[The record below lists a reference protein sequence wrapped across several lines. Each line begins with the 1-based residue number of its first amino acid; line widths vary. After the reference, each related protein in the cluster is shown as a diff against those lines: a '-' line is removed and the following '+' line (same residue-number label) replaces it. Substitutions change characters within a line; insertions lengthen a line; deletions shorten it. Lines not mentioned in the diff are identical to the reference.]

1 MVAAKPDCSGQRF
14 GSLTVIR
21 KTDITHTDR
30 GGKKKLW
37 ELQCDCGKIIA
48 IPRSYFDRVR
58 GGQRSCGCM
67 QRTSGNSGRKRQDIT
82 GQRFGSLVAIA
93 PLEERVYDRPSW
105 LLRCDCGNERKL
117 PLKHLSKIK
126 RPSCGDRNCGYRL
139 HYPPTP
145 NPYPEDAGAI
155 AAKYLRFTKTRGS
168 YLDQG
173 IEDERTERLLRA
185 SWIVA
190 YRRNQGEALNDA
202 YEKNYILKCLRYSPV
217 VVFWRRK
224 VEQCGGLLYDSQGRK
239 NSIGDKMTD
248 LTSQNYPVIETSE
261 KSMLPMV
268 ERSPRRLKF
277 RRC

>member
-173 IEDERTERLLRA
+173 IEDERTERL
-185 SWIVA
+185 
-190 YRRNQGEALNDA
+190 
-202 YEKNYILKCLRYSPV
+202 RYSPV